1 MNFSED
7 QVLALAPDDASRK
20 AGSALAS
27 PGKWVSK
34 GKNDLAL
41 WGECQGSGSKPY
53 QTQIDLQSIA
63 FKCSCPSRK
72 FPCKHGIGLL
82 LLNSRQPA
90 LFTDSATPEWVSD
103 WIGKRQEKAVQ
114 KEAAPAKPVDEA
126 AQAKR
131 QQAREES
138 IEQGIDELLTWMKDL
153 VRNGLLSLPEKGP
166 AFMEEIS
173 RRMIDAKAPGLANQ
187 LRQLSQI
194 NLYQE
199 GWQSRFLEQL
209 ARIYLIAKGFQ
220 HREAINPLLKEDL
233 STAVGITISQ
243 EELKQ
248 QSGITDQWLV
258 IGKQLQ
264 EEDQLTTDRTWL
276 YGLQSGKYALVL
288 QFIVRGQG
296 LQFSLSTGMLLQ
308 AELVY
313 FPSSAPLRALIKS
326 QQPIREK
333 PLIKGF
339 SGWQEQLQHRAARF
353 ANLPFQLETPALVHQ
368 VRPVQYQGAWWLQ
381 DQENHLMPLTANYPS
396 LWKLLALSG
405 GAPLDLAIVQK
416 DDRVEPLSAF
426 YQQELISL

>member
-34 GKNDLAL
+34 GINDLAL

-53 QTQIDLQSIA
+53 QTQIDLKSIA

-90 LFTDSATPEWVSD
+90 LFTDSTTPDWVSD

-138 IEQGIDELLTWMKDL
+138 IEQGIEELLTWMKDL

-173 RRMIDAKAPGLANQ
+173 RRVIDAKAPGLANQ

-220 HREAINPLLKEDL
+220 HRETVNPLLKEDL

-248 QSGITDQWLV
+248 QSGIIDQWLV

-264 EEDQLTTDRTWL
+264 
-276 YGLQSGKYALVL
+276 
-288 QFIVRGQG
+288 
-296 LQFSLSTGMLLQ
+296 
-308 AELVY
+308 
-313 FPSSAPLRALIKS
+313 
-326 QQPIREK
+326 
-333 PLIKGF
+333 
-339 SGWQEQLQHRAARF
+339 
-353 ANLPFQLETPALVHQ
+353 
-368 VRPVQYQGAWWLQ
+368 
-381 DQENHLMPLTANYPS
+381 
-396 LWKLLALSG
+396 
-405 GAPLDLAIVQK
+405 
-416 DDRVEPLSAF
+416 
-426 YQQELISL
+426 